1 MPCRVPNLWPYSP
14 QTNEIAD
21 LVPTGSI
28 CKTPQTGPVWVTADA
43 VLPQSPTTASTLY
56 QLQTSQCGQSP
67 ALLETGAAT
76 GNTANSP
83 MHLKERLAEILLFL
97 IPVSVIAIITYDI
110 YQFTSPTDDTF
121 LLQDSP
127 SKQVRPDLGAK

>member
-1 MPCRVPNLWPYSP
+1 L
-14 QTNEIAD
+14 
-21 LVPTGSI
+21 LF
-28 CKTPQTGPVWVTADA
+28 GP
-43 VLPQSPTTASTLY
+43 
-56 QLQTSQCGQSP
+56 SP

-76 GNTANSP
+76 GNNANP
-83 MHLKERLAEILLFL
+83 LMHLRKVLAEILLFL

-110 YQFTSPTDDTF
+110 YQFTSPADDSF